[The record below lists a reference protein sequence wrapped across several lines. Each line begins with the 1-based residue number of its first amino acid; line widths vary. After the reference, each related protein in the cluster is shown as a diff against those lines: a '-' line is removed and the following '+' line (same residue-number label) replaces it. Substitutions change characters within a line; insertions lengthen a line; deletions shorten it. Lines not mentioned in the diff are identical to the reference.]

1 MNPWL
6 HTLHS
11 TVSTSR
17 QHYEMFGSTSRSESC
32 VGQEYGNI
40 TSGIPQRVSL
50 ALSTCSGEMEA
61 HSLKERDCPLNTLA
75 SPNHHTGHATK
86 HKPSGCSTLSPTLA
100 QSHIS
105 HPVTCQN
112 SRPFAPGYA
121 ANSPTK
127 EPSTAPLVP
136 LHHQIQGHARQIPF
150 QFLPTIPGIPAVHR
164 CTSST

>member
-6 HTLHS
+6 CMLHS

-17 QHYEMFGSTSRSESC
+17 QLQMLGSTSRSESC
-32 VGQEYGNI
+32 GGQEYGNI
-40 TSGIPQRVSL
+40 TSEIPQRVLL
-50 ALSTCSGEMEA
+50 ALSTCSGEMKA

-75 SPNHHTGHATK
+75 SPNHHTGHTTK
-86 HKPSGCSTLSPTLA
+86 HKPSVCSILSPTPA
-100 QSHIS
+100 QNHIS

-127 EPSTAPLVP
+127 EPSTASLVP
-136 LHHQIQGHARQIPF
+136 LHHHIQGHARQTPF
-150 QFLPTIPGIPAVHR
+150 QFLPAIPGIPAVHR
-164 CTSST
+164 CTFST